1 MMINK
6 CLKAFGFLSILLNLH
21 AITQFYTDVATYQLW
36 QNSTG
41 HRVYHCKTYYR
52 IEIQIMYEL
61 VKR

>member
-1 MMINK
+1 MSQ
-6 CLKAFGFLSILLNLH
+6 SIRFSFYPFKP
-21 AITQFYTDVATYQLW
+21 QFYTDVATYQLW